1 MSQTTASST
10 DRLRSDARRNY
21 AQVLEAARQVILER
35 GPNAPLDE
43 IARLAGVGIGT
54 LYRRFGDRES
64 LLKAVVLDALER
76 SRAAAEEALAG
87 HDEGYAGLAAYL
99 RAALDLRVAA
109 VIPLV
114 LDRLDL
120 DDPELGPA
128 RDASADAVQALIDR
142 AHDDGTLSREVAFG
156 DVGTLLVRLS
166 RPLPGSMPA
175 EMEAQL
181 AHRHLDLFLA
191 GLRVVD
197 DAVLEGEGL
206 SRAQL
211 GRASRGDRAPDR
223 PD

>member
-211 GRASRGDRAPDR
+211 GRASRGDRTPDR

>member
-156 DVGTLLVRLS
+156 DVGTLLLRLS